1 MRDIEKVIQELS
13 IGYTPQSEGVKGKIA
28 KVYDQTFEP
37 LVRRKDL
44 DAFFTIYKRDIP
56 VLKAWAFLGI
66 YLILEKKNY
75 ETKANLEQ
83 LHDIILDILNDK
95 REITYFSGSI
105 ETKVSLREHHALRIS
120 WLHPDLV
127 FKPVFE
133 YCKSNIN
140 NFDKVMSKL
149 LVDVLSQSP
158 DSRVEDLLLNFA
170 DQTKKH
176 QLYARRHII
185 KAFENFGQ
193 KTEIEHKE
201 KVQKVFK
208 KFLSETTGTSN
219 ETSERILKDSIIEV
233 ASKLNLDL
241 ETETMDFLENLERP
255 YKALSII
262 ANRYKTSDRLKAIL
276 LTKLNDINN
285 KHFIGDILRAIIIL
299 KNQVPNWQE
308 IVMDNV
314 RKYQLNDTDLIIA
327 LTESELLDQKKL
339 IQFINEAK
347 EWQLEFVREFLNT
360 HLDILDTWEE
370 FREEF
375 ISFLRRTKP
384 KENEEDLDH
393 FIEKKKMIFS
403 VIIDLNLKDMAE
415 YCVENFINLENEEL
429 QKMALFIVI
438 RFGNDKVWINLRKYM
453 DKDKSTEEY
462 VKKFWNQLERRD
474 WKFYY

>member
-44 DAFFTIYKRDIP
+44 EAFFTIFKRDIP

-66 YLILEKKNY
+66 YLILE
-75 ETKANLEQ
+75 
-83 LHDIILDILNDK
+83 
-95 REITYFSGSI
+95 
-105 ETKVSLREHHALRIS
+105 S

-127 FKPVFE
+127 FEPVFE

-219 ETSERILKDSIIEV
+219 QTSERILKDSIIE
-233 ASKLNLDL
+233 
-241 ETETMDFLENLERP
+241 
-255 YKALSII
+255 
-262 ANRYKTSDRLKAIL
+262 TSDRLKAIL

>member
-1 MRDIEKVIQELS
+1 
-13 IGYTPQSEGVKGKIA
+13 
-28 KVYDQTFEP
+28 
-37 LVRRKDL
+37 
-44 DAFFTIYKRDIP
+44 
-56 VLKAWAFLGI
+56 
-66 YLILEKKNY
+66 
-75 ETKANLEQ
+75 
-83 LHDIILDILNDK
+83 
-95 REITYFSGSI
+95 
-105 ETKVSLREHHALRIS
+105 
-120 WLHPDLV
+120 
-127 FKPVFE
+127 
-133 YCKSNIN
+133 
-140 NFDKVMSKL
+140 
-149 LVDVLSQSP
+149 DVLSQSP

-219 ETSERILKDSIIEV
+219 QTSERILKDSIIEV